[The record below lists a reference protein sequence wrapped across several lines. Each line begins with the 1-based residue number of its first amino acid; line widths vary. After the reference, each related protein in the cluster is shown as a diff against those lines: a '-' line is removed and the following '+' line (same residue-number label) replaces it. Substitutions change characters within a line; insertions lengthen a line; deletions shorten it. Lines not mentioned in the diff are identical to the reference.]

1 MRTRLFTAAPIRPE
15 RNVKAR
21 AILDTPERQNAA
33 LALQDI
39 IINSPVPRHAV
50 MEISSRNVVEG
61 TARAPH
67 RAMYKAMSLT
77 DDDIAK
83 PFVGVCHT
91 GNEATPC
98 NIHLPRLAIKAK
110 QGVADAGATPREFS
124 TIAVSDGIAMGH
136 EGMKS
141 SLVSR
146 EVIADSIELMV
157 RAHQYD
163 ALVGI
168 AGCDKSLPGTM
179 MAMARLN
186 IPSVFVYGGTIMPG
200 VLADGRELTIV
211 DVYEAVGAY
220 DSGNISLEQLK
231 DIEDTACPNAGSCGG
246 MFTANTM
253 ASISEAIGLALPGS
267 ASPPAEDARREEMA
281 YQTGAACARL
291 LLESGTRPR
300 DILTF
305 EAFEN
310 AIAMLNAVGGST
322 NGILHLLA
330 LSREVGVNLTYD
342 DFERV
347 RKRTPHITDM
357 KPGGNYVMNSLDRIG
372 GIPRVMAKLLDA
384 GLLNGDCITVTGRTI
399 SENLGSEN
407 TRVWLSQ
414 APGATSTGVAS
425 PAAAASPPTS
435 PATPPTATAST
446 TFAASQ
452 DHPAKKGADVPP
464 DHAPGILRGVENPIH
479 RTGTALILKGT
490 LAPDGA
496 VIKTAG
502 VEMSSFE
509 GRARVFDREEEA
521 FEAVSQGKIVP
532 GDVVV
537 IRYEGPKG
545 GPGMREMLATTA
557 ALVGQGLGRQVAMV
571 TDGRFSGGT
580 RGFMVGHVAPE
591 AYVGGPIALVEDG
604 DAIRIDTD
612 SNSIDIVVPDRE
624 MDARRARWQ
633 RPPPNYEDGA
643 LAKFASLVG
652 SASEGAVTRPVL
664 P

>member
-1 MRTRLFTAAPIRPE
+1 
-15 RNVKAR
+15 
-21 AILDTPERQNAA
+21 
-33 LALQDI
+33 
-39 IINSPVPRHAV
+39 

-61 TARAPH
+61 TQRAPH
-67 RAMYKAMSLT
+67 RAMYKAMGLS
-77 DDDIAK
+77 DDDLSK
-83 PFVGVCHT
+83 PFIGVCHT

-98 NIHLPRLAIKAK
+98 NIHLGRLALKAK
-110 QGVADAGATPREFS
+110 EGVSDAGATPREFS

-146 EVIADSIELMV
+146 EIIADSIELMV

-163 ALVGI
+163 GIVGI

-186 IPSVFVYGGTIMPG
+186 LPSVFVYGGTIMPG
-200 VLADGRELTIV
+200 MLDGRELTVV

-220 DSGNISLEQLK
+220 DSGQISLEELK
-231 DIEDTACPNAGSCGG
+231 NIENVACPNAGSCGG

-267 ASPPAEDARREEMA
+267 ASPPAEDDRREKMV
-281 YQTGAACARL
+281 YDTGKACVEL
-291 LLESGTRPR
+291 LGQKIRPR

-310 AIAMLNAVGGST
+310 AITMLNAVGGST

-330 LSREVGVNLTYD
+330 LSNEVGIKLNYD
-342 DFERV
+342 DFERI
-347 RKRTPHITDM
+347 RKKTPHLADM
-357 KPGGNYVMNSLDRIG
+357 KPGGNYVMNSLDKIG
-372 GIPRVMAKLLDA
+372 GIPFVLKKLLDKNLIH
-384 GLLNGDCITVTGRTI
+384 GNCITVTGKTI
-399 SENLGSEN
+399 KENLSNMSIPSNPEQKI
-407 TRVWLSQ
+407 V
-414 APGATSTGVAS
+414 
-425 PAAAASPPTS
+425 
-435 PATPPTATAST
+435 
-446 TFAASQ
+446 
-452 DHPAKKGADVPP
+452 KDV
-464 DHAPGILRGVENPIH
+464 ESPIH
-479 RTGTALILKGT
+479 NVGTALILKGS

-502 VEMSSFE
+502 VEITKFT
-509 GRARVFDREEEA
+509 GKAKVFDREDDA
-521 FEAVSQGKIVP
+521 FDATSKGEIDE

-557 ALVGQGLGRQVAMV
+557 ALVGQGLGKKVAMV

-591 AYVGGPIALVEDG
+591 AFVGGPIALVKNG
-604 DAIRIDTD
+604 DEISIDTET
-612 SNSIDIVVPDRE
+612 NSIELHVSEDELQKRKNE
-624 MDARRARWQ
+624 WK
-633 RPPPNYEDGA
+633 RPKPNYTTGA
-643 LAKFASLVG
+643 LAKYASLVG
-652 SASEGAVTRPVL
+652 SAAEGAITRPIQD
-664 P
+664 

>member
-1 MRTRLFTAAPIRPE
+1 
-15 RNVKAR
+15 
-21 AILDTPERQNAA
+21 
-33 LALQDI
+33 
-39 IINSPVPRHAV
+39 
-50 MEISSRNVVEG
+50 MEISSRNVVGG

-67 RAMYKAMSLT
+67 RAMYKAMGLT
-77 DDDIAK
+77 DNDLDK

-98 NIHLPRLAIKAK
+98 NIHLPQLALKAK
-110 QGVADAGATPREFS
+110 EGVADGGATPREFS

-179 MAMARLN
+179 MAMARLDL
-186 IPSVFVYGGTIMPG
+186 PSVFVYGGTIMPG
-200 VLADGRELTIV
+200 MLNGKELTIV

-220 DSGNISLEQLK
+220 DAGNLTLEGLK
-231 DIEDTACPNAGSCGG
+231 DIENTACPNAGSCGG

-267 ASPPAEDARREEMA
+267 ASPPAEDDRREKMV
-281 YQTGAACARL
+281 YDTGKACVS
-291 LLESGTRPR
+291 LLEQNIRPSQ
-300 DILTF
+300 ILTF

-310 AIAMLNAVGGST
+310 AITMLNAVGGST

-330 LSREVGVNLTYD
+330 LSNEVGIKLTYD

-347 RKRTPHITDM
+347 RKKTPHLADM
-357 KPGGNYVMNSLDRIG
+357 KPGGNYVMNSLDKIG
-372 GIPRVMAKLLDA
+372 GIPFVLKKLSDK
-384 GLLNGDCITVTGRTI
+384 GLIHDNCITVTGKTI
-399 SENLGSEN
+399 KENLVSMNIPEPEQQI
-407 TRVWLSQ
+407 VK
-414 APGATSTGVAS
+414 PV
-425 PAAAASPPTS
+425 
-435 PATPPTATAST
+435 
-446 TFAASQ
+446 
-452 DHPAKKGADVPP
+452 D
-464 DHAPGILRGVENPIH
+464 NPIH
-479 RTGTALILKGT
+479 SVGTAVILKGS

-502 VEMSSFE
+502 VEMTKFT
-509 GRARVFDREEEA
+509 GKAQVFDREEYA
-521 FEAVSQGKIVP
+521 FDAVAKGKIDEGHVI
-532 GDVVV
+532 V

-557 ALVGQGLGRQVAMV
+557 ALVGQGLGKKVAMV

-591 AYVGGPIALVEDG
+591 AFVGGPIALVKNDDE
-604 DAIRIDTD
+604 ITIDTET
-612 SNSIDIVVPDRE
+612 NIIDIHVSPE
-624 MDARRARWQ
+624 ELENRRKQWS
-633 RPPPNYEDGA
+633 PPKPNYLTGA
-643 LAKFASLVG
+643 LAKYASLVG
-652 SASEGAVTRPVL
+652 SAAQGAITTPKF
-664 P
+664 

>member
-1 MRTRLFTAAPIRPE
+1 
-15 RNVKAR
+15 
-21 AILDTPERQNAA
+21 
-33 LALQDI
+33 
-39 IINSPVPRHAV
+39 

-61 TARAPH
+61 TARSPH
-67 RAMYKAMSLT
+67 RAMYKAMGLT
-77 DDDIAK
+77 DADIAK
-83 PFVGVCHT
+83 PFIGVCHT

-98 NIHLPRLAIKAK
+98 NIHLPGLAQKAK
-110 QGVADAGATPREFS
+110 DGVSEAGATPREFS

-200 VLADGRELTIV
+200 ILDERELTVV
-211 DVYEAVGAY
+211 DVYEAVGQY
-220 DSGNISLEQLK
+220 DAGKISIEELK
-231 DIEDTACPNAGSCGG
+231 KIEDNACPNAGSCGG

-253 ASISEAIGLALPGS
+253 ASISEIIGLALPGS
-267 ASPPAEDARREEMA
+267 ASPPAENDRREKIV
-281 YQTGAACARL
+281 YDTGKACVN
-291 LLESGTRPR
+291 LLEIGIKPS

-310 AIAMLNAVGGST
+310 AITMLNAVGGST

-330 LSREVGVNLTYD
+330 LSNEAGIKLTYD
-342 DFERV
+342 DFERI
-347 RKRTPHITDM
+347 RKKTPHIADM
-357 KPGGNYVMNSLDRIG
+357 KPGGNYVMNSLDKIG
-372 GIPRVMAKLLDA
+372 GIPFIMKKLDDKSLIHSNA
-384 GLLNGDCITVTGRTI
+384 LTVTGKSI
-399 SENLGSEN
+399 KENL
-407 TRVWLSQ
+407 
-414 APGATSTGVAS
+414 
-425 PAAAASPPTS
+425 
-435 PATPPTATAST
+435 
-446 TFAASQ
+446 
-452 DHPAKKGADVPP
+452 AKIIIPEQSDQQIVKS
-464 DHAPGILRGVENPIH
+464 VETPIH
-479 RTGTALILKGT
+479 DVGTAVILKGS

-502 VEMSSFE
+502 VDMTKFI
-509 GRARVFDREEEA
+509 GTAKVFDTEEVA
-521 FEAVSQGKIVP
+521 FDSISKGEIEE
-532 GDVVV
+532 GDVIV

-557 ALVGQGLGRQVAMV
+557 AIVGQGLGKKVAMV

-591 AYVGGPIALVEDG
+591 AFVGGPIAFIKNGDKISINTED
-604 DAIRIDTD
+604 
-612 SNSIDIVVPDRE
+612 NSINLEVSSDELENRKRE
-624 MDARRARWQ
+624 WKM
-633 RPPPNYEDGA
+633 PKPKYVSGA
-643 LAKFASLVG
+643 LAKYALLVG
-652 SASEGAVTRPVL
+652 SAANGAITDPRNFSK
-664 P
+664 

>member
-1 MRTRLFTAAPIRPE
+1 
-15 RNVKAR
+15 
-21 AILDTPERQNAA
+21 
-33 LALQDI
+33 
-39 IINSPVPRHAV
+39 

-67 RAMYKAMSLT
+67 RAMYKAMGLT
-77 DDDIAK
+77 DNDLAK

-98 NIHLPRLAIKAK
+98 NIHLPGLAQKAK
-110 QGVADAGATPREFS
+110 DGVKASGATPREFS

-200 VLADGRELTIV
+200 MLDGKELTVV
-211 DVYEAVGAY
+211 DVYEAVGSY
-220 DSGNISLEQLK
+220 DAGKISLEELK
-231 DIEDTACPNAGSCGG
+231 NIEDTACPNAGSCGG

-253 ASISEAIGLALPGS
+253 ASISEALGIALPGS
-267 ASPPAEDARREEMA
+267 ASPPAEDDRREKIVYE
-281 YQTGAACARL
+281 TGKACTQL
-291 LLESGTRPR
+291 LAQNIKPR

-305 EAFEN
+305 ESFEN
-310 AIAMLNAVGGST
+310 AITMLNAVGGST

-330 LSREVGVNLTYD
+330 LANEAGIKLTYD
-342 DFERV
+342 DFERI
-347 RKRTPHITDM
+347 RKKTPHIADM
-357 KPGGNYVMNSLDRIG
+357 KPGGGYVMNSLDKIG
-372 GIPRVMAKLLDA
+372 GIPLIMKKLLDNNLIH
-384 GLLNGDCITVTGRTI
+384 GNVLTVTGKTI
-399 SENLGSEN
+399 EENIRQYKVSSTSEQQIVRE
-407 TRVWLSQ
+407 
-414 APGATSTGVAS
+414 
-425 PAAAASPPTS
+425 
-435 PATPPTATAST
+435 
-446 TFAASQ
+446 
-452 DHPAKKGADVPP
+452 
-464 DHAPGILRGVENPIH
+464 VENPLH
-479 RTGTALILKGT
+479 GVGTAVILKGT
-490 LAPDGA
+490 LAPEGA

-502 VEMSSFE
+502 VEMTKFT
-509 GRARVFDREEEA
+509 GKARVFDGEESA
-521 FEAVSQGKIVP
+521 FDSVAKGEINE
-532 GDVVV
+532 GDVLV

-557 ALVGQGLGRQVAMV
+557 AIVGQGLGKKVAMI

-591 AYVGGPIALVEDG
+591 AFVGGPIALVKDEDKISINIE
-604 DAIRIDTD
+604 D
-612 SNSIDIVVPDRE
+612 NSVNLHVSE
-624 MDARRARWQ
+624 EELKQ
-633 RPPPNYEDGA
+633 RSTEWRMPKPNYTSGA
-643 LAKFASLVG
+643 LAKYAFLVG
-652 SASEGAVTRPVL
+652 SAAQGAITDPNNVDIDRK
-664 P
+664 

>member
-1 MRTRLFTAAPIRPE
+1 
-15 RNVKAR
+15 
-21 AILDTPERQNAA
+21 
-33 LALQDI
+33 
-39 IINSPVPRHAV
+39 

-61 TARAPH
+61 TARSPH
-67 RAMYKAMSLT
+67 RAMYKAMGLN
-77 DDDIAK
+77 DDDLSKQFI
-83 PFVGVCHT
+83 GVCHT

-98 NIHLPRLAIKAK
+98 NIHLPQLALEAK
-110 QGVADAGATPREFS
+110 RGVSDTGATPREFS

-186 IPSVFVYGGTIMPG
+186 IPSVFVYGGTIKPG
-200 VLADGRELTIV
+200 MLDGKELTVV

-220 DSGNISLEQLK
+220 DAGKLSLEDLK
-231 DIEDTACPNAGSCGG
+231 NIENVACPNAGSCGG

-267 ASPPAEDARREEMA
+267 ASPPAEDDRRNTMV
-281 YQTGAACARL
+281 YDSGVACAK
-291 LLESGTRPR
+291 LLEMGIRPR
-300 DILTF
+300 EILTF

-310 AIAMLNAVGGST
+310 AIMMLNSVGGST

-330 LSREVGVNLTYD
+330 LANEVNIDLTYD
-342 DFERV
+342 DFERI
-347 RKRTPHITDM
+347 RKKTPHLADM
-357 KPGGNYVMNSLDRIG
+357 KPGGNYVMESLDRIG
-372 GIPRVMAKLLDA
+372 GIPFVLKKLLEK
-384 GLLNGDCITVTGRTI
+384 GLLNENCMTVTGKTI
-399 SENLGSEN
+399 KENLNSITLPN
-407 TRVWLSQ
+407 TEQNIVRS
-414 APGATSTGVAS
+414 
-425 PAAAASPPTS
+425 
-435 PATPPTATAST
+435 
-446 TFAASQ
+446 
-452 DHPAKKGADVPP
+452 
-464 DHAPGILRGVENPIH
+464 IENPLH
-479 RTGTALILKGT
+479 EVGTAVVVKGT
-490 LAPDGA
+490 LAPEGA

-502 VEMSSFE
+502 VEMTKFT
-509 GRARVFDREEEA
+509 GNAKVYDREELA
-521 FEAVSQGKIVP
+521 FDAVSKGEIDE

-557 ALVGQGLGRQVAMV
+557 ALVGQGLGKKVAMV

-591 AYVGGPIALVEDG
+591 AYVGGPIALVKNG
-604 DAIRIDTD
+604 DKITIDTET
-612 SNSIDIVVPDRE
+612 NIIDLHVSSEELENRKKEWKKPE
-624 MDARRARWQ
+624 
-633 RPPPNYEDGA
+633 PNYSSGA
-643 LAKFASLVG
+643 LAKFATLVG
-652 SASEGAVTRPVL
+652 SAANGAVTYANP
-664 P
+664 

>member
-1 MRTRLFTAAPIRPE
+1 
-15 RNVKAR
+15 
-21 AILDTPERQNAA
+21 
-33 LALQDI
+33 
-39 IINSPVPRHAV
+39 

-67 RAMYKAMSLT
+67 RAMYKAMGLT
-77 DDDIAK
+77 DADIAK
-83 PFVGVCHT
+83 SFIGVCHT

-98 NIHLPRLAIKAK
+98 NIHLPGLAQKAK
-110 QGVADAGATPREFS
+110 DGVSEAGATPREFS

-200 VLADGRELTIV
+200 ILDERELTVV
-211 DVYEAVGAY
+211 DVYEAVGQY
-220 DSGNISLEQLK
+220 DAGKISIEELK
-231 DIEDTACPNAGSCGG
+231 KIEDNACPNAGSCGG

-253 ASISEAIGLALPGS
+253 ASISEIIGLALPGS
-267 ASPPAEDARREEMA
+267 ASPPAENDRREKIV
-281 YQTGAACARL
+281 YDTGKACVN
-291 LLESGTRPR
+291 LLEIGIKPS

-310 AIAMLNAVGGST
+310 AITMLNAVGGST

-330 LSREVGVNLTYD
+330 LSNEAGIKLTYD
-342 DFERV
+342 DFERI
-347 RKRTPHITDM
+347 RKKTPHIADM
-357 KPGGNYVMNSLDRIG
+357 KPGGNYVMNSLDKIG
-372 GIPRVMAKLLDA
+372 GIPFIMKKLDDKSLIHSNA
-384 GLLNGDCITVTGRTI
+384 LTVTGKSI
-399 SENLGSEN
+399 KENL
-407 TRVWLSQ
+407 
-414 APGATSTGVAS
+414 
-425 PAAAASPPTS
+425 
-435 PATPPTATAST
+435 
-446 TFAASQ
+446 
-452 DHPAKKGADVPP
+452 AKIIIPEQSDQQIVKS
-464 DHAPGILRGVENPIH
+464 VETPIH
-479 RTGTALILKGT
+479 DVGTAVILKGS

-502 VEMSSFE
+502 VDMTKFI
-509 GRARVFDREEEA
+509 GTAKVFDTEEVA
-521 FEAVSQGKIVP
+521 FDSISKGEIEE
-532 GDVVV
+532 GDVIV

-557 ALVGQGLGRQVAMV
+557 AIVGQGLGKKVAMV

-580 RGFMVGHVAPE
+580 RGYMVGHVAPE
-591 AYVGGPIALVEDG
+591 AFVGGPIAFIKNGDKISINTED
-604 DAIRIDTD
+604 
-612 SNSIDIVVPDRE
+612 NSINLEVSSDELENRKRE
-624 MDARRARWQ
+624 WKM
-633 RPPPNYEDGA
+633 PKPKYVSGA
-643 LAKFASLVG
+643 LAKYALLVG
-652 SASEGAVTRPVL
+652 SAANGAITDPRNFSK
-664 P
+664 

>member
-1 MRTRLFTAAPIRPE
+1 
-15 RNVKAR
+15 
-21 AILDTPERQNAA
+21 
-33 LALQDI
+33 
-39 IINSPVPRHAV
+39 

-67 RAMYKAMSLT
+67 RAMYKAMGLN
-77 DDDIAK
+77 DDDLSKQFI
-83 PFVGVCHT
+83 GVCHT

-98 NIHLPRLAIKAK
+98 NIHLPQLALEAK
-110 QGVADAGATPREFS
+110 RGVSDGGATPREFS

-186 IPSVFVYGGTIMPG
+186 IPSVFVYGGTIKPG
-200 VLADGRELTIV
+200 MLDGKELTVV

-220 DSGNISLEQLK
+220 DAGKLSLEDLK
-231 DIEDTACPNAGSCGG
+231 NIENVACPNAGSCGG

-267 ASPPAEDARREEMA
+267 ASPPAEDDRRNTMV
-281 YQTGAACARL
+281 YDSGVACAK
-291 LLESGTRPR
+291 LLEMNIRPR
-300 DILTF
+300 EILTF

-310 AIAMLNAVGGST
+310 AIMMLNSVGGST

-330 LSREVGVNLTYD
+330 LANEVNIDLTYD
-342 DFERV
+342 DFERI
-347 RKRTPHITDM
+347 RKKTPHLADM
-357 KPGGNYVMNSLDRIG
+357 KPGGNYVMESLDKIG
-372 GIPRVMAKLLDA
+372 GIPFVLKKLLEK
-384 GLLNGDCITVTGRTI
+384 GLLHGDCMTVTGKTLK
-399 SENLGSEN
+399 ENLN
-407 TRVWLSQ
+407 AIKL
-414 APGATSTGVAS
+414 
-425 PAAAASPPTS
+425 
-435 PATPPTATAST
+435 
-446 TFAASQ
+446 
-452 DHPAKKGADVPP
+452 P
-464 DHAPGILRGVENPIH
+464 DKEQHVVRSIENPLH
-479 RTGTALILKGT
+479 EVGTAVILKGS
-490 LAPDGA
+490 LAPEGG

-502 VEMSSFE
+502 VDMTKFTGS
-509 GRARVFDREEEA
+509 AKVYDREEYA
-521 FEAVSQGKIVP
+521 FDAVSKGKIDE

-557 ALVGQGLGRQVAMV
+557 ALVGQGLGKKVAMV

-591 AYVGGPIALVEDG
+591 AYVGGPIALVKNG
-604 DAIRIDTD
+604 DKITIDTET
-612 SNSIDIVVPDRE
+612 NTLDIHVSE
-624 MDARRARWQ
+624 EELESRRKQWSK
-633 RPPPNYEDGA
+633 PEPNYKTGA
-643 LAKFASLVG
+643 LAKYATLVG
-652 SASEGAVTRPVL
+652 SAANGAITSSNP
-664 P
+664 

>member
-1 MRTRLFTAAPIRPE
+1 
-15 RNVKAR
+15 
-21 AILDTPERQNAA
+21 
-33 LALQDI
+33 
-39 IINSPVPRHAV
+39 

-61 TARAPH
+61 TARSPH
-67 RAMYKAMSLT
+67 RAMYKAMGLNDNDLSKQF
-77 DDDIAK
+77 I
-83 PFVGVCHT
+83 GVCHT

-98 NIHLPRLAIKAK
+98 NIHLPQLALEAK
-110 QGVADAGATPREFS
+110 RGVSDGGATAREFS

-146 EVIADSIELMV
+146 EIIADSIEVMV

-186 IPSVFVYGGTIMPG
+186 IPSVFVYGGTIKPG
-200 VLADGRELTIV
+200 MLDGKELTVV

-220 DSGNISLEQLK
+220 DAGKLSLEDLK
-231 DIEDTACPNAGSCGG
+231 NIENVACPNAGSCGG

-267 ASPPAEDARREEMA
+267 ASPPAEDDRRNKMV
-281 YQTGAACARL
+281 YDSGVACAK
-291 LLESGTRPR
+291 LLEMNIRPR
-300 DILTF
+300 EVLTF

-310 AIAMLNAVGGST
+310 AIMMLNSVGGST

-330 LSREVGVNLTYD
+330 LANEVNIDLTYD
-342 DFERV
+342 DFERI
-347 RKRTPHITDM
+347 RKKTPHLADM
-357 KPGGNYVMNSLDRIG
+357 KPGGNYVMESLDRIG
-372 GIPRVMAKLLDA
+372 GIPFVLKKLLDK
-384 GLLNGDCITVTGRTI
+384 GLLNENCITATGKTI
-399 SENLGSEN
+399 KENINEFKLPEAEQHIVRS
-407 TRVWLSQ
+407 
-414 APGATSTGVAS
+414 
-425 PAAAASPPTS
+425 
-435 PATPPTATAST
+435 
-446 TFAASQ
+446 
-452 DHPAKKGADVPP
+452 
-464 DHAPGILRGVENPIH
+464 IENPLH
-479 RTGTALILKGT
+479 EVGTAVILKGT
-490 LAPDGA
+490 LAPEGA

-502 VEMSSFE
+502 VEMTKFT
-509 GRARVFDREEEA
+509 GTAKVFDREELA
-521 FEAVSQGKIVP
+521 FDSVSKGEIDE

-557 ALVGQGLGRQVAMV
+557 ALVGQGLGKKVAMV

-591 AYVGGPIALVEDG
+591 AYVGGPIALVKNG
-604 DAIRIDTD
+604 DKITIDTETNIID
-612 SNSIDIVVPDRE
+612 LHVSNEELENRKRDWKKPE
-624 MDARRARWQ
+624 A
-633 RPPPNYEDGA
+633 NYTTGA
-643 LAKFASLVG
+643 LAKFATLVG
-652 SASEGAVTRPVL
+652 SAAKGAITYPN

>member
-1 MRTRLFTAAPIRPE
+1 
-15 RNVKAR
+15 
-21 AILDTPERQNAA
+21 
-33 LALQDI
+33 
-39 IINSPVPRHAV
+39 

-61 TARAPH
+61 TARSPH
-67 RAMYKAMSLT
+67 RAMYKAMGLNDNDLSKQF
-77 DDDIAK
+77 I
-83 PFVGVCHT
+83 GVCHT

-98 NIHLPRLAIKAK
+98 NIHLPQLALEAK
-110 QGVADAGATPREFS
+110 RGVSDGGATAREFS

-146 EVIADSIELMV
+146 EIIADSIEVMV

-186 IPSVFVYGGTIMPG
+186 IPSVFVYGGTIKPG
-200 VLADGRELTIV
+200 MLDGKELTVV

-220 DSGNISLEQLK
+220 DAGKLSLEDLK
-231 DIEDTACPNAGSCGG
+231 NIENVACPNAGSCGG

-267 ASPPAEDARREEMA
+267 ASPPAEDDRRNKMV
-281 YQTGAACARL
+281 YDSGVACAK
-291 LLESGTRPR
+291 LLEMNIRPR
-300 DILTF
+300 EILTF

-310 AIAMLNAVGGST
+310 AIMMLNSVGGST

-330 LSREVGVNLTYD
+330 LANEVNIDLTYD
-342 DFERV
+342 DFERI
-347 RKRTPHITDM
+347 RKKTPHLADM
-357 KPGGNYVMNSLDRIG
+357 KPGGNYVMESLDRIG
-372 GIPRVMAKLLDA
+372 GIPFVLKKLLDK
-384 GLLNGDCITVTGRTI
+384 GLLNENCITATGKTI
-399 SENLGSEN
+399 KENLNAFKLPEAEQHIVRS
-407 TRVWLSQ
+407 
-414 APGATSTGVAS
+414 
-425 PAAAASPPTS
+425 
-435 PATPPTATAST
+435 
-446 TFAASQ
+446 
-452 DHPAKKGADVPP
+452 
-464 DHAPGILRGVENPIH
+464 IENPLH
-479 RTGTALILKGT
+479 EVGTAVVLKGT
-490 LAPDGA
+490 LAPEGA

-502 VEMSSFE
+502 VEMTKFT
-509 GRARVFDREEEA
+509 GTAKVYDREELA
-521 FEAVSQGKIVP
+521 FDSVSKGGIDE

-557 ALVGQGLGRQVAMV
+557 ALVGQGLGKKVAMV

-591 AYVGGPIALVEDG
+591 AYVGGPIALVKNG
-604 DAIRIDTD
+604 DKITIDTETNIID
-612 SNSIDIVVPDRE
+612 LHVSNEELENRKKDWKKPE
-624 MDARRARWQ
+624 A
-633 RPPPNYEDGA
+633 NYTTGA
-643 LAKFASLVG
+643 LAKFATLVG
-652 SASEGAVTRPVL
+652 SAAKGAVTYPN

>member
-1 MRTRLFTAAPIRPE
+1 
-15 RNVKAR
+15 
-21 AILDTPERQNAA
+21 
-33 LALQDI
+33 
-39 IINSPVPRHAV
+39 

-67 RAMYKAMSLT
+67 RAMYKAMGLT
-77 DDDIAK
+77 DNDLAK

-98 NIHLPRLAIKAK
+98 NIHLPGLAQKAK
-110 QGVADAGATPREFS
+110 DGVKAGGATPREFS

-200 VLADGRELTIV
+200 ILDGKELTVV
-211 DVYEAVGAY
+211 DVYEAVGSY
-220 DSGNISLEQLK
+220 DAGKISLEELK
-231 DIEDTACPNAGSCGG
+231 NIEDTACPNAGSCGG

-253 ASISEAIGLALPGS
+253 ASISEALGIALPGS
-267 ASPPAEDARREEMA
+267 ASPPAEDDRREKIVYE
-281 YQTGAACARL
+281 TGKACTEL
-291 LLESGTRPR
+291 LAQNIKPR

-305 EAFEN
+305 ESFEN
-310 AIAMLNAVGGST
+310 AITMLNAVGGST

-330 LSREVGVNLTYD
+330 LANEVGIKLTYD
-342 DFERV
+342 DFERI
-347 RKRTPHITDM
+347 RKKTPHIADM
-357 KPGGNYVMNSLDRIG
+357 KPGGDYVMNSLDKIG
-372 GIPRVMAKLLDA
+372 GIPLIMKKLLDNNLIH
-384 GLLNGDCITVTGRTI
+384 GNVLTVTGKTI
-399 SENLGSEN
+399 EENIKQYKIS
-407 TRVWLSQ
+407 
-414 APGATSTGVAS
+414 STAEQQIVRE
-425 PAAAASPPTS
+425 
-435 PATPPTATAST
+435 
-446 TFAASQ
+446 
-452 DHPAKKGADVPP
+452 
-464 DHAPGILRGVENPIH
+464 IENPLH
-479 RTGTALILKGT
+479 GVGTAVILKGT

-502 VEMSSFE
+502 IEMTKFT
-509 GRARVFDREEEA
+509 GNARVFNSEESA
-521 FEAVSQGKIVP
+521 FDSVANGEIKE
-532 GDVVV
+532 GDVIV

-557 ALVGQGLGRQVAMV
+557 AIVGQGLGKKVAMI

-591 AYVGGPIALVEDG
+591 AFVGGPIALVKDG
-604 DAIRIDTD
+604 DEISINIED
-612 SNSIDIVVPDRE
+612 NSVNLHVSE
-624 MDARRARWQ
+624 EELKQ
-633 RPPPNYEDGA
+633 RSTEWRMPKPNYTSGA
-643 LAKFASLVG
+643 LAKYAFLVG
-652 SASEGAVTRPVL
+652 SAAQGAITDPNNVDIDRK
-664 P
+664 

>member
-1 MRTRLFTAAPIRPE
+1 
-15 RNVKAR
+15 
-21 AILDTPERQNAA
+21 
-33 LALQDI
+33 
-39 IINSPVPRHAV
+39 

-61 TARAPH
+61 TARSPH
-67 RAMYKAMSLT
+67 RAMYKAMGLN
-77 DDDIAK
+77 DDDLSKQFI
-83 PFVGVCHT
+83 GVCHT

-98 NIHLPRLAIKAK
+98 NIHLPQLALEAK
-110 QGVADAGATPREFS
+110 RGVSDTGATPREFS

-186 IPSVFVYGGTIMPG
+186 IPSVFVYGGTIKPG
-200 VLADGRELTIV
+200 MLDGKELTVV

-220 DSGNISLEQLK
+220 DAGKLSLEDLK
-231 DIEDTACPNAGSCGG
+231 NIENVACPNAGSCGG

-267 ASPPAEDARREEMA
+267 ASPPAEDDRRNTMV
-281 YQTGAACARL
+281 YDSGVACAK
-291 LLESGTRPR
+291 LLEMNIRPKE
-300 DILTF
+300 ILTF

-310 AIAMLNAVGGST
+310 AIMMLNSVGGST

-330 LSREVGVNLTYD
+330 LANEVNIDLTYD
-342 DFERV
+342 DFERI
-347 RKRTPHITDM
+347 RKKTPHLADM
-357 KPGGNYVMNSLDRIG
+357 KPGGNYVMESLDRIG
-372 GIPRVMAKLLDA
+372 GIPFVLKKLLEK
-384 GLLNGDCITVTGRTI
+384 GLLNENCITVTGKTI
-399 SENLGSEN
+399 KENLNSITLPN
-407 TRVWLSQ
+407 TEQSIVRS
-414 APGATSTGVAS
+414 
-425 PAAAASPPTS
+425 
-435 PATPPTATAST
+435 
-446 TFAASQ
+446 
-452 DHPAKKGADVPP
+452 
-464 DHAPGILRGVENPIH
+464 IENPIH
-479 RTGTALILKGT
+479 EVGTAVVLKGT
-490 LAPDGA
+490 LAPEGA

-502 VEMSSFE
+502 VEMTKFT
-509 GRARVFDREEEA
+509 GNAKVYDREELA
-521 FEAVSQGKIVP
+521 FDAVSKGEIDE

-557 ALVGQGLGRQVAMV
+557 ALVGQGLGKKVAMV

-591 AYVGGPIALVEDG
+591 AYVGGPIAFVKNG
-604 DAIRIDTD
+604 DKITIDTET
-612 SNSIDIVVPDRE
+612 NIIDLHVSSEELENRKKEWKKPD
-624 MDARRARWQ
+624 
-633 RPPPNYEDGA
+633 PNYSTGA
-643 LAKFASLVG
+643 LAKFATLVG
-652 SASEGAVTRPVL
+652 SAANGAVTYANP
-664 P
+664 